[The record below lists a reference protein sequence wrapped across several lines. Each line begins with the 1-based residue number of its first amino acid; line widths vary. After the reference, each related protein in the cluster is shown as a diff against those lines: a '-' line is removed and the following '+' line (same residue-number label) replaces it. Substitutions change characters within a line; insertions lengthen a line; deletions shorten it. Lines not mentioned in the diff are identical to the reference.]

1 MIPQLN
7 LTAWSAHAPWP
18 ELRQVEQDLIIARAI
33 VAIFSDPVLA
43 TELRFR
49 GGTALNKLHFPAPLR
64 YSEDI
69 DLVRTT
75 HGPIGPILDR
85 LRVVLEPW
93 LGLGAFDQSRIAP
106 KLRFRTPS
114 EEDPAVEIRL
124 KIEINTSEID
134 AYDPPLSIVYAVNNP
149 WFAGQAQVVTF
160 SREEMMATKLRALL
174 QRDKGR
180 DLFDLAHALEVFQD
194 LNIGRVIEL
203 FGAYLARTNLRITR
217 AEAEQRMFAKLAR
230 PAFMQDMRP
239 LLPPAAASALTD
251 DNAKAAFTAVFRAFI
266 WALPGASWEKS
277 VAMAE
282 TLKAPHVVQGAVGDG
297 DAPGPVETR

>member
-1 MIPQLN
+1 MIPRLN

-33 VAIFSDPVLA
+33 VAIFSDVVLA
-43 TELRFR
+43 SELRFR

-85 LRVVLEPW
+85 LRAVLEPW
-93 LGLGAFDQSRIAP
+93 LGPGAFDQSRVAP

-134 AYDPPLSIVYAVNNP
+134 AFDPPLSIAYAVNNP
-149 WFAGQAQVVTF
+149 WFAGEARVVTF

-180 DLFDLAHALEVFQD
+180 DLFDLAHALDVFEGLD
-194 LNIGRVIEL
+194 IARVVEL
-203 FGAYLARTNLRITR
+203 LGAYLARTELRISR
-217 AEAEQRMFAKLAR
+217 AEAERRMFAKLAR
-230 PAFMQDMRP
+230 PAFMRDMRP

-251 DNAKAAFTAVFRAFI
+251 DNVKAAFTAVFRAFV
-266 WALPGASWEKS
+266 WAMPGASWEKS
-277 VAMAE
+277 GAMAE
-282 TLKAPHVVQGAVGDG
+282 TLKVPHVVQPANFT
-297 DAPGPVETR
+297 ER

>member
-7 LTAWSAHAPWP
+7 LTAWSAQAPWP

-85 LRVVLEPW
+85 LHAVLEPW
-93 LGLGAFDQSRIAP
+93 LGPGAFDQSRIAP

-114 EEDPAVEIRL
+114 EEDAAVEIRL
-124 KIEINTSEID
+124 KIEINTSETD
-134 AYDPPLSIVYAVNNP
+134 AY
-149 WFAGQAQVVTF
+149 
-160 SREEMMATKLRALL
+160 
-174 QRDKGR
+174 
-180 DLFDLAHALEVFQD
+180 
-194 LNIGRVIEL
+194 
-203 FGAYLARTNLRITR
+203 
-217 AEAEQRMFAKLAR
+217 
-230 PAFMQDMRP
+230 
-239 LLPPAAASALTD
+239 
-251 DNAKAAFTAVFRAFI
+251 
-266 WALPGASWEKS
+266 
-277 VAMAE
+277 
-282 TLKAPHVVQGAVGDG
+282 
-297 DAPGPVETR
+297 

>member
-7 LTAWSAHAPWP
+7 LTAWSAYSPWP

-33 VAIFSDPVLA
+33 VAIFSDPVLG

-49 GGTALNKLHFPAPLR
+49 GGTALHKLHFPAPLR

-69 DLVRTT
+69 DLARTA

-85 LRVVLEPW
+85 LRAVLEPW
-93 LGLGAFDQSRIAP
+93 LGPGAFDQSRIAP
-106 KLRFRTPS
+106 RLRFRTPS
-114 EEDPAVEIRL
+114 EEDAAVEIRL

-134 AYDPPLSIVYAVNNP
+134 AYDPPLSFAYAVDNP
-149 WFAGQAQVVTF
+149 WFTGQAQVATF

-180 DLFDLAHALEVFQD
+180 DLFDLAHALEVFEGLD
-194 LNIGRVIEL
+194 LARVIEL
-203 FGAYLARTNLRITR
+203 FSAYLARTKMRIAR

-230 PAFMQDMRP
+230 PDFMQDTRP
-239 LLPPAAASALTD
+239 LLPPAAAGALTD
-251 DNAKAAFTAVFRAFI
+251 INAKAAFTAVFRAFI
-266 WALPGASWEKS
+266 WALPGARWEKS
-277 VAMAE
+277 AAMAE
-282 TLKAPHVVQGAVGDG
+282 TLKTPLLLQPDVPHSDAWGAQ
-297 DAPGPVETR
+297 

>member
-85 LRVVLEPW
+85 LRAVLEPW
-93 LGLGAFDQSRIAP
+93 LGPGAFDQSRIAP

-114 EEDPAVEIRL
+114 EEDAALDIRL
-124 KIEINTSEID
+124 KIEINTSETD
-134 AYDPPLSIVYAVNNP
+134 AYDPPLSIAYAVDNP
-149 WFAGQAQVVTF
+149 WFAGQAQVATF

-180 DLFDLAHALEVFQD
+180 DLFDLAHALEVFED
-194 LNIGRVIEL
+194 LDIGRVIGL
-203 FGAYLARTNLRITR
+203 FGAYLAHTKLRISR

-239 LLPPAAASALTD
+239 LLPPAAAGALTD
-251 DNAKAAFTAVFRAFI
+251 DEAKAAFTAVFRAFI
-266 WALPGASWEKS
+266 WALPGASWERS
-277 VAMAE
+277 MAMAE
-282 TLKAPHVVQGAVGDG
+282 TLKAPDVVQSDVRGGKTSKSS
-297 DAPGPVETR
+297 ES

>member
-7 LTAWSAHAPWP
+7 LTAWSAQAPWP

-85 LRVVLEPW
+85 LRAVLEPW
-93 LGLGAFDQSRIAP
+93 LGPGAFDQSRIAP

-114 EEDPAVEIRL
+114 EEDAAVEIRL

-134 AYDPPLSIVYAVNNP
+134 AYDPPLSIVYAVDNP
-149 WFAGQAQVVTF
+149 WFASQAQIATF

-203 FGAYLARTNLRITR
+203 FGAYLARTNLRISR

-239 LLPPAAASALTD
+239 LLPRAAGSALTD
-251 DNAKAAFTAVFRAFI
+251 ANAKAAFTSVFRAFI
-266 WALPGASWEKS
+266 WALPGANWEKS
-277 VAMAE
+277 AAMAE
-282 TLKAPHVVQGAVGDG
+282 SLKAPYVIQTNVGR
-297 DAPGPVETR
+297 T